1 MLSAHAPPT
10 PLTGLL
16 THTRAAEIDFPDFV
30 QLAVP
35 GQVPQAPPALLLHT
49 VPGRRQQAT
58 LAALQGLRPEGETV
72 LPAGIQPSK
81 PHCFCIKMTRGSF
94 VDYTRRCASLQPRVL
109 RPGWHRAD

>member
-1 MLSAHAPPT
+1 M
-10 PLTGLL
+10 
-16 THTRAAEIDFPDFV
+16 

-35 GQVPQAPPALLLHT
+35 GQAPQAPPALLLHT

-58 LAALQGLRPEGETV
+58 LAALQGLRPEGGTV

-94 VDYTRRCASLQPRVL
+94 VDYTSKCASLQPRVP
-109 RPGWHRAD
+109 RPGWRRLTGARLPCRRSCLLHHQRKNTCL

>member
-1 MLSAHAPPT
+1 M
-10 PLTGLL
+10 
-16 THTRAAEIDFPDFV
+16 
-30 QLAVP
+30 
-35 GQVPQAPPALLLHT
+35 PQAPPALLLHT

-94 VDYTRRCASLQPRVL
+94 VDYTRRCEPRVL
-109 RPGWHRAD
+109 RPGWRRLTGRACSAGAAACCPAGGLRVCRVARRG